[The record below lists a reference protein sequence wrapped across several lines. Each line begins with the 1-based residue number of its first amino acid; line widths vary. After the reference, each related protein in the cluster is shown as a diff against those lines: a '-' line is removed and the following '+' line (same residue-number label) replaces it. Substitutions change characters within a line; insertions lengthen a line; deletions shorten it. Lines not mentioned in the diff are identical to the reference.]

1 MSKKTIA
8 VVFGGQ
14 SSEHEVSCISATT
27 IIKNINTEKYEI
39 LIIGITKDGRWLK
52 VDSVADIENGTWRES
67 KVTAVISPDTAQK
80 GILYIEGEQLTQ

>member
-52 VDSVADIENGTWRES
+52 VDSVADIENGT
-67 KVTAVISPDTAQK
+67 
-80 GILYIEGEQLTQ
+80 